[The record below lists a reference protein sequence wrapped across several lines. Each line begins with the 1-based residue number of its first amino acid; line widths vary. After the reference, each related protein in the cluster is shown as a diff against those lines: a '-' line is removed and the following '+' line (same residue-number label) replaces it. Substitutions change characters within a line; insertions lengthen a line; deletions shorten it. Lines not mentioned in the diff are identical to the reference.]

1 MIGARKEFMK
11 LKKPYALNN
20 DEICSCQETF
30 EIKRVSVDGTFE
42 VAKQR
47 YSRSYILSDVS
58 YRIREY
64 KEQLTFLEQWC
75 KIINTFEC
83 DIQISILNRKR
94 DLDYLKKNVMYKYRN
109 DNLDGSRK
117 AYNDIIWN
125 KVVVAKNG
133 LEQIKIVTVSV
144 DKNTDKEAKI
154 TLDGIESNLI
164 KDLGYLFSGL
174 IPLSGNERLKL
185 LHNVIHMDEPSDFDT
200 DIKECIYGCRDWK
213 NEMSCSYIDYSKPDY
228 FICDDK
234 FMKVI
239 CLSPTSYPSSLSDD
253 FYYELTNLS
262 FVSMVTAN
270 YVPIPK
276 NIVRKT
282 LETKYMG
289 IESNIASQR
298 EKRRKNNDFSEEV
311 SYKLRRE
318 KKEIEEMLDDI
329 NDNDQKMLWV
339 GVEILLSGE
348 SKEEL
353 ASNESTIH
361 SITDKYSC
369 RIMPYRLR
377 QREAFNSVLPLGVRQ
392 VNLFRAMFTQTACIL
407 LPFAVQ
413 ELQNTKSRFPPMYY
427 GVNRISQNAILESRK
442 NLINGNGFVF
452 GVPGGGKSFT
462 GAKLEM
468 GSVYLNTKDDII
480 VVDPTYEYFD
490 VSDAFGGEKL
500 EISLNT
506 SLYFNPLE
514 APIDQITGNVKSVIA
529 EKSQL
534 MQGIC
539 EQIMEGRMLAG
550 HGTLIDRA
558 VRNLYRRLSQLK
570 PEELVMPLMSDI
582 YDELKKQEEPEIRDI
597 LLALEL
603 FVDGSYNIFN
613 HPTNVDTSARFTVY
627 GMRDLTD
634 DAKLSGVAMLIMLE
648 NIKKRINE
656 NAKKGIATWLY
667 IDEIH
672 VLLNTPYSRT
682 YIIKLF
688 KMVRKLGG
696 ICTGITQNVCDLLK
710 DDDTST
716 LISNS
721 EYTMFLKQA
730 APDASLLLKTFV
742 GMNRAHL
749 NYVTNALPGTGLI
762 RFAGTIIPMD
772 NRIEKGNPIYD
783 IFNTNLHEKAAQSR
797 AARAKEEMV

>member
-11 LKKPYALNN
+11 LKKPYSVNKDVIN
-20 DEICSCQETF
+20 KSQEAF
-30 EIKRVSVDGTFE
+30 EIKRVSVNGTFE
-42 VAKQR
+42 VSKNR

-58 YRIREY
+58 YRIKEY
-64 KEQLTFLEQWC
+64 REQLDFLEQWC
-75 KIINTFEC
+75 KIINTFEF
-83 DIQISILNRKR
+83 DISISVLNRKR
-94 DLDYLKKNVMYKYRN
+94 DLEYLKKNVMYKYR
-109 DNLDGSRK
+109 DDVLDSSRK

-133 LEQIKIVTVSV
+133 LEQVKIVTISV
-144 DKNTDKEAKI
+144 DKNTYNEAKN
-154 TLDGIESNLI
+154 TLDGIETSLI
-164 KDLGYLFSGL
+164 KDLGYLYSGL

-185 LHNVIHMDEPSDFDT
+185 LHNVIHMDNPSDFNV
-200 DIKECIYGCRDWK
+200 DIKKCIYECRDWK
-213 NEMSCSYIDYSKPDY
+213 NEMASSYIDYSKPDY
-228 FICDDK
+228 FMCDDK
-234 FMKVI
+234 YMKVV
-239 CLSPTSYPSSLSDD
+239 CLSPAGYPSSLSDD

-262 FVSMVTAN
+262 FVSVITTN

-276 NIVRKT
+276 KIVKKT

-289 IESNIASQR
+289 IESNIATQK
-298 EKRRKNNDFSEEV
+298 EKRRRSNDFSAEV

-318 KKEIEEMLDDI
+318 KKEIEEMLDDV
-329 NDNDQKMLWV
+329 NDNDQNMFWV
-339 GVEILLSGE
+339 GVSILLSAE
-348 SKEEL
+348 SKKEL
-353 ASNESTIH
+353 LVNESTIR
-361 SITDKYSC
+361 SIIDKFSC
-369 RIMPYRLR
+369 RLMTYRLR

-413 ELQNTKSRFPPMYY
+413 ELQNTESKFAPMYY
-427 GVNRISQNAILESRK
+427 GINRISKNAILENRK

-462 GAKLEM
+462 GSKLEM
-468 GSVYLNTKDDII
+468 GSVYLNSQDHII
-480 VVDPTYEYFD
+480 VIDPTYEYYD
-490 VSDAFGGEKL
+490 VADAFGGEKL
-500 EISLNT
+500 ELSLNT

-514 APIDQITGNVKSVIA
+514 APVEQIRGNVETVIA

-534 MQGIC
+534 MQGVC
-539 EQIMEGRMLAG
+539 EQIMEGRMAAG

-558 VRNLYRRLSQLK
+558 VRNLYRRLSKLQT
-570 PEELVMPLMSDI
+570 EELEMPLMEEL
-582 YDELKKQEEPEIRDI
+582 YLELKNQEEPEIREI

-613 HPTNVDTSARFTVY
+613 HRTNVDINNRFTVF

-634 DAKLSGVAMLIMLE
+634 DAKLSGVSMLIMLE

-672 VLLNTPYSRT
+672 VLLNSPYSRA
-682 YIIKLF
+682 YLIKLF

-730 APDASLLLKTFV
+730 APDASLLLKTFE
-742 GMNRAHL
+742 GMNAAHL
-749 NYVTNALPGTGLI
+749 KYVTNAQPGTGLV
-762 RFAGTIIPMD
+762 RFAGNIIPMD
-772 NRIEKGNPIYD
+772 NIIEKGNPIYD
-783 IFNTNLHEKAAQSR
+783 IFNTNLHEKAALRR
-797 AARAKEEMV
+797 AAEAREEMS